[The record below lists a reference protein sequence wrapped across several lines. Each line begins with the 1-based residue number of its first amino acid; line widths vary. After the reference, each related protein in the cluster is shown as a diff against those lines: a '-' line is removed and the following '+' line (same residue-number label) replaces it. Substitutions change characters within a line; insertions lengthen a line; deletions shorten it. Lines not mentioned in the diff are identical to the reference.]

1 MPNPDLPKRE
11 DLVIEIN
18 GIYEPVKYDAMTGE
32 CCESVY
38 FHKEGKT
45 VIRQTVYDHDSLLYS
60 LKPAAEEKED
70 EKTEAAEKEYEELES
85 YLDAELA
92 EPNVLVL
99 DLAEVKV
106 EEEPW
111 QKEEEILRL
120 DNKLRERFGYPKR
133 EEAFPQPWVMAEKDK
148 ESHLIQLRFKIFSD
162 IEAEKTALA
171 LEEVKNTRLFLNG
184 EEISTKAEGYYV
196 DRSIAKVPLPRLH
209 RGENILITQVKY
221 NSRVNLE
228 AMYFLGDF
236 GVKLAGRNTRLIK
249 AEEKMAFG
257 DVRSQ
262 GLPFY
267 GGNLTY
273 KTSIDIRE
281 KCDLKIEITRFKSP
295 LLKVFLDGKDCGA
308 IAFSPYALEIRDI
321 TPGKHRL
328 EIEFFGNRYNTFGA
342 LHNCNETLSWKGHP
356 NSYRTVRE
364 AWSYEYQIHP
374 QGILKAPVIKIIKG

>member
-11 DLVIEIN
+11 NLVIEIN
-18 GIYEPVKYDAMTGE
+18 GIYEPVRYDAMTGE
-32 CCESVY
+32 CYESVY

-70 EKTEAAEKEYEELES
+70 EKTEAAEKEYEELELES

-99 DLAEVKV
+99 DLAEIKV

-111 QKEEEILRL
+111 Q
-120 DNKLRERFGYPKR
+120 
-133 EEAFPQPWVMAEKDK
+133 KDK

-356 NSYRTVRE
+356 NSYRTVGE

>member
-1 MPNPDLPKRE
+1 MDERFKKLTEWLLFGLIDFDFISEALWKSQTPDDALLSDEAFSVGKMKYETILVPNCLTLRSSTLERLKVFQKKGGRVVFLGELPRFIDAIPSDEAEVFSESCEKIHFAKENVLNVLQKERLLDVHDQSGMRTANLIYQLREEKDREWLFFAHCNAMPNPDLPKRE

-18 GIYEPVKYDAMTGE
+18 GIYEPVRYDAMTGE

-60 LKPAAEEKED
+60 LKPA
-70 EKTEAAEKEYEELES
+70 
-85 YLDAELA
+85 
-92 EPNVLVL
+92 
-99 DLAEVKV
+99 
-106 EEEPW
+106 
-111 QKEEEILRL
+111 
-120 DNKLRERFGYPKR
+120 
-133 EEAFPQPWVMAEKDK
+133 
-148 ESHLIQLRFKIFSD
+148 
-162 IEAEKTALA
+162 
-171 LEEVKNTRLFLNG
+171 
-184 EEISTKAEGYYV
+184 
-196 DRSIAKVPLPRLH
+196 
-209 RGENILITQVKY
+209 
-221 NSRVNLE
+221 
-228 AMYFLGDF
+228 
-236 GVKLAGRNTRLIK
+236 

-356 NSYRTVRE
+356 NSYRTVGE

>member
-1 MPNPDLPKRE
+1 M
-11 DLVIEIN
+11 
-18 GIYEPVKYDAMTGE
+18 
-32 CCESVY
+32 
-38 FHKEGKT
+38 
-45 VIRQTVYDHDSLLYS
+45 
-60 LKPAAEEKED
+60 
-70 EKTEAAEKEYEELES
+70 
-85 YLDAELA
+85 
-92 EPNVLVL
+92 
-99 DLAEVKV
+99 
-106 EEEPW
+106 
-111 QKEEEILRL
+111 
-120 DNKLRERFGYPKR
+120 RERFGYSKR

-209 RGENILITQVKY
+209 RGENILIAQVKY

-228 AMYFLGDF
+228 AMYLLGDF

-356 NSYRTVRE
+356 NSYRTVGE